1 VRGNLIE
8 KAEIASSRHGGIRND
23 NSLYIGI
30 WLSVF
35 VDREPFSKDN
45 RSSPSPGLSGVII
58 KPKKVK
64 I

>member
-1 VRGNLIE
+1 MKTFCPIH
-8 KAEIASSRHGGIRND
+8 KTIAK
-23 NSLYIGI
+23 L
-30 WLSVF
+30 LVF
-35 VDREPFSKDN
+35 IDREPFSKDN